1 MIFCCFFTL
10 KKEIFMLNAAIDV
23 LSSKPLLDGLFIT
36 TAITG
41 IAATA
46 ESFITGNDVVLDF
59 LNSIGI
65 DPKIW

>member
-1 MIFCCFFTL
+1 
-10 KKEIFMLNAAIDV
+10 MLDTAINL

-46 ESFITGNDVVLDF
+46 EAFITGNDVVLDF